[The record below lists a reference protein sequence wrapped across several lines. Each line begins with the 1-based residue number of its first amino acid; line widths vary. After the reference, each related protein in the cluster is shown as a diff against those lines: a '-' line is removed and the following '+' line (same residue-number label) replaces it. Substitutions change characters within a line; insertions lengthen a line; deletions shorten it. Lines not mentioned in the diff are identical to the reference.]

1 MPLIDLLT
9 PNYTESPEVVELQE
23 AFSTQVEAIAAAK
36 EDLQKQLD
44 VATATWGLS
53 YWEKAYGLKTDL
65 SKPYDYRR
73 TRILSK
79 MRGQG
84 STTKAMIQNMA
95 ESFSNGQVEVIEY
108 NDEYRFE
115 VKFTGTLGIPPNM
128 EDLTAALEEIKPAHL
143 AYTYVIIYRTHL
155 QLMQY
160 THEQLAA
167 YTHDQLKGGQLNA

>member
-1 MPLIDLLT
+1 MALIDLLT
-9 PNYTESPEVVELQE
+9 PNYAESPEVVELQGV
-23 AFSTQVEAIAAAK
+23 FNTQVEAISAAK
-36 EDLQKQLD
+36 EDLFKQLD
-44 VATATWGLS
+44 IATATWGLT
-53 YWEKAYGLKTDL
+53 YWEKAYGLNTDL

-84 STTKAMIQNMA
+84 STTKAMIQNVA

-108 NDEYRFE
+108 NNEYRFE
-115 VKFTGTLGIPPNM
+115 IKFTGTLGIPPNM
-128 EDLTAALEEIKPAHL
+128 EDLTAAIEEIKPAHL

-160 THEQLAA
+160 THGYLNGF
-167 YTHDQLKGGQLNA
+167 THEQLKGGQL